1 MRPIILMAE
10 TGSDI
15 NAAMAAEYG
24 IEIVPMHV
32 SFDGKTYDDGAFPVE
47 DIVDYYKRTG
57 KVPTTSGSTPEDFQL
72 AFDRVHAAHPEAH
85 ILYLAYSAVTTC
97 SYQSAVIAAEGR
109 DYVTL
114 IDTTHVSVGQGA
126 IVITLAEQMAQHPE
140 WTLAQVV
147 EAAHALIDRA
157 AMCFMPDNLAFLR
170 AGGRVSNVAALGARI
185 LSLHPVIEIIDG
197 RLMATKK
204 YRGKMQKVVADMI
217 SDYADAYDLDREV
230 LWLIY
235 TIGFGEDV
243 RAVAEQT
250 ALAKGFSRVRW
261 VQTGGVITTHGG
273 PGAFGIAGFSRK

>member
-1 MRPIILMAE
+1 MRSIILMAE

-15 NAAMAAEYG
+15 NAALAAEYG

-32 SFDGKTYDDGAFPVE
+32 SFDGKTYDDGSFPVR

-57 KVPTTSGSTPEDFQL
+57 KTPTTSGSTPEDFQA
-72 AFDRVHAAHPEAH
+72 AFDRVHAEHPEAH

-97 SYQSAVIAAEGR
+97 SYQSAVIAGEGR
-109 DYVTL
+109 DYVTM
-114 IDTTHVSVGQGA
+114 IDTTHVSTGQGA
-126 IVITLAEQMAQHPE
+126 IVITLAEEMAKHPE
-140 WTLAQVV
+140 WTLEQVI
-147 EAAHALIDRA
+147 EAAHDLIDRA

-185 LSLHPVIEIIDG
+185 LSLHPIIEVLNG

-204 YRGKMQKVVADMI
+204 YRGKMQKVVADVVA
-217 SDYADAYDLDREV
+217 DYADAYNLDREV

-235 TIGFGEDV
+235 TVDLGEDV
-243 RAVAEQT
+243 RRIAEQT

-261 VQTGGVITTHGG
+261 IQTGGVITTHAG
-273 PGAFGIAGFSRK
+273 PGAFGMAGFSRK